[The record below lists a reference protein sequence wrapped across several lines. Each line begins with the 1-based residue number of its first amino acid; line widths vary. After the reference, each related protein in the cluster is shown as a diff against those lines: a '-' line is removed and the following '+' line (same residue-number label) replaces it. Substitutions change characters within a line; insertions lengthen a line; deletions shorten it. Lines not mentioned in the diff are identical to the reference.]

1 MATALNRVWKLHG
14 DGRTVTP
21 GEVVRPDERLHF
33 PNMLGLGA
41 QHILAMFGA
50 TALVPVLTG
59 FPVATTIFFSGVGT
73 LIFNLVTRNRVPS
86 YTGSSFAFIAP
97 VIAAKSHGGV
107 PAALGGILCAGA
119 AVLAVGL
126 IVDRAGYRVIEF
138 LMPPVVTGAIVALIG
153 LNLAPVA
160 KDQFSRQA
168 GIALVTL
175 ASILIIGVALKGFIS
190 RLSVFLGVTVAYA
203 FAAILGKVDWSG
215 VRKADWIGLP
225 DFTTPTFNGR
235 AIILIVPAVLLVL
248 LAENAGHVK
257 AVATMTDRDLDPMI
271 GRSFIGDGLAT
282 TISGLFGGS
291 GTTTYA
297 ENIGVM
303 GFTRVYSTLAY
314 VIAGCVAIALGLLP
328 KFGAVISAIPLGVLG
343 GAVTVLF
350 GMIAVLGARIW
361 IEAGVNFRDPVNLV
375 TAAVALIVGAGNY
388 TLSWGDYQFA
398 GIALGTLAA
407 IVIYQVLR
415 RMQPEIE
422 LRPERE
428 AGAYGDA
435 LVEPL
440 AHTPESPKTR
450 SS

>member
-14 DGRTVTP
+14 DGRSVAP
-21 GEVVRPDERLHF
+21 GEVVRPDERLHMS
-33 PNMLGLGA
+33 NMLGLGA

-59 FPVATTIFFSGVGT
+59 FPVTTTIFFSGVGT
-73 LIFNLVTRNRVPS
+73 LIFNLTTRNRVPS

-97 VIAAKSHGGV
+97 VIAAKAHGGV
-107 PAALGGILCAGA
+107 PAALGGILCAGV
-119 AVLAVGL
+119 AVFAVGL

-138 LMPPVVTGAIVALIG
+138 LLPPVVTGAIVALIG

-160 KDQFSRQA
+160 KDQFSAQA

-175 ASILIIGVALKGFIS
+175 ASILIIGVALRGFIS
-190 RLSVFLGVTVAYA
+190 RLSVFLGVAVGYA

-215 VRKADWIGLP
+215 VRKADWVGLP
-225 DFTTPTFNGR
+225 DFMTPTFNGR

-257 AVATMTDRDLDPMI
+257 AVAAMTERDLDPLI
-271 GRSFIGDGLAT
+271 GRSFMGDGVAT

-314 VIAGCVAIALGLLP
+314 IIAGCVAIALGLLP
-328 KFGAVISAIPLGVLG
+328 KFGAVISAIPIGVLG

-361 IEAGVNFRDPVNLV
+361 IEARVNFRDPVNLV

-388 TLSWGDYQFA
+388 TLHWGDYEFA

-415 RMQPEIE
+415 ALQPA
-422 LRPERE
+422 LMTPEPE
-428 AGAYGDA
+428 GAYGDP

-440 AHTPESPKTR
+440 AHAPDTR
-450 SS
+450 APRSR